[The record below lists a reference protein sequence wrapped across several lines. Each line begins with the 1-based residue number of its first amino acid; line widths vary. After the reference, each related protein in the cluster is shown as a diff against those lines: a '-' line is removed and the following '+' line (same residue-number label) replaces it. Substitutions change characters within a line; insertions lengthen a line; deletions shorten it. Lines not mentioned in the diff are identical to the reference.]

1 MARTA
6 AQRARLKALEREM
19 AALEARRAE
28 LGDAEVE
35 ARLAL
40 LRDEHRALLDA
51 QRIVNRP
58 DAATT
63 DWLARAQALRT
74 GTQAL
79 ATLDPALLPPV
90 AHEPELSTVA
100 LHRAVL
106 ALAQH
111 FDTARKAH
119 HLRDRTDIHDAQAAL
134 ALLHHELASSHPH
147 VRRVRRKCAELA
159 EIFYAQ
165 ATLAPD
171 QFDLARLA
179 FLSEVLL
186 QVVVHRWHV

>member
-51 QRIVNRP
+51 QRIVNTP
-58 DAATT
+58 NAAPT
-63 DWLARAQALRT
+63 DWLALAQALRSGAQT
-74 GTQAL
+74 L

-90 AHEPELSTVA
+90 AHEPTPSTAA

-119 HLRDRTDIHDAQAAL
+119 HLHDPTDIHDAQAAL
-134 ALLHHELASSHPH
+134 ALLHRELASPHPH
-147 VRRVRRKCAELA
+147 VRRVQRKCAELA
-159 EIFYAQ
+159 EIFYTQ
-165 ATLAPD
+165 ATLTPD
-171 QFDLARLA
+171 QFDVARLA
-179 FLSEVLL
+179 FLAEVLL
-186 QVVVHRWHV
+186 QVVMHRWQT